1 MHEAGPPLDRYERRL
16 RDQGFRLI
24 AGVDEAGRGALAGP
38 LVASAVILPPD
49 FDIEGLRDSKQLTPA
64 RRDEWFDRIRAGA
77 VCWSVCRAY
86 PVRIDRRGLHRTN
99 LWLLRRALAALE
111 VRPDFAITDGF
122 AVRPPGVPHL
132 AVKKGDETC
141 ASVAAASVM
150 AKVTR
155 DRTMERYHR
164 RYPQYGF
171 DRHRGYG
178 TAEHRAAI
186 ARHGPSPIHRMSFKG
201 MVMYESERETYV
213 ATYGRGDVVV
223 VPSAALAEEIEA

>member
-1 MHEAGPPLDRYERRL
+1 VQEAGRPLDRYERQL

-38 LVASAVILPPD
+38 LMASAVILPPD

-64 RRDEWFDRIRAGA
+64 QRDVWFERIRTGA

-99 LWLLRRALAALE
+99 VWLLRRALSALE

-122 AVRPPGVPHL
+122 PVRPPGVPHL

-201 MVMYESERETYV
+201 MVLYENERETYV

-223 VPSAALAEEIEA
+223 VPAAAAVEEIEA